1 MKNGEIIT
9 EEYQKITYN
18 KDGSHTIR
26 TKTYKYDGD
35 TRTLS
40 NVKTETVDKNGKN
53 ITGRSRITNKGKI
66 QGFDLVQF
74 YGALEGN
81 LNARVF
87 GMSTKSAMKT
97 FSGGDWAWKFLEAAQ
112 ADKSGNNLGASKKYG
127 SYKDTKY
134 TDTIKKI
141 LGNALTDSYGYEPE
155 EIQGFHF
162 NSNSALSKQMSGD
175 SDLKNY
181 VKNNIKN
188 ILNGNFGSFGFK
200 TNNDLYYAIAS
211 VNVLDAKI
219 SGTKLTLTLFDLYD
233 FNVNNIT
240 SLKDSDSNGKKF
252 DAVGAALMLDGRLVP
267 YFFTAEVTIDLA
279 TLFTA
284 DQLKELGIA

>member
-1 MKNGEIIT
+1 MNYSTSEFYYEADYVNGDLDYLHSKRYDKYNNLLYEISKNNSNKTEEKIIDYSYDEQGNVTEAVVKNMKNGEIIT

-26 TKTYKYDGD
+26 TKTYSYNGSTK
-35 TRTLS
+35 TLS
-40 NVKTETVDKNGKN
+40 NIKTETVDKKGKK
-53 ITGRSRITNKGKI
+53 ITGRSRITDKGKI

-155 EIQGFHF
+155 DIKGFHF
-162 NSNSALSKQMSGD
+162 NSNSTLSKS
-175 SDLKNY
+175 S
-181 VKNNIKN
+181 
-188 ILNGNFGSFGFK
+188 
-200 TNNDLYYAIAS
+200 
-211 VNVLDAKI
+211 
-219 SGTKLTLTLFDLYD
+219 
-233 FNVNNIT
+233 
-240 SLKDSDSNGKKF
+240 
-252 DAVGAALMLDGRLVP
+252 
-267 YFFTAEVTIDLA
+267 
-279 TLFTA
+279 
-284 DQLKELGIA
+284 